1 MHKFCAELTL
11 KVIRDGFI
19 WRLIVVHGTAYDELK
34 MDFIN
39 EMHGVL
45 GGWQGPTLIGGI
57 ITWLDLKRIKIME
70 L

>member
-1 MHKFCAELTL
+1 
-11 KVIRDGFI
+11 
-19 WRLIVVHGTAYDELK
+19 VVYGTAYDELK